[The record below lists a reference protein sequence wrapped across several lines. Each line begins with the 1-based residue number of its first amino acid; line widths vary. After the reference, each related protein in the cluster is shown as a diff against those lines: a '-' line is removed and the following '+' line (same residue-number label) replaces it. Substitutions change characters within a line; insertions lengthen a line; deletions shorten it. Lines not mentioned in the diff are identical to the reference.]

1 MINKEQINTFGVR
14 FTLKFKKKT
23 SMIINWQLSNA
34 LPEITAHIHLLDK
47 QRTSNVQRMTFIIL
61 TFITK
66 FSTQMVTE
74 NGYIMT
80 RTDKNWQ
87 CEINVYINL
96 SEFFAEANVEAFQST
111 VQVQRIEFWDKL

>member
-1 MINKEQINTFGVR
+1 
-14 FTLKFKKKT
+14 
-23 SMIINWQLSNA
+23 
-34 LPEITAHIHLLDK
+34 
-47 QRTSNVQRMTFIIL
+47 
-61 TFITK
+61 
-66 FSTQMVTE
+66 MVTE

-80 RTDKNWQ
+80 RTNKNWQ

>member
-1 MINKEQINTFGVR
+1 
-14 FTLKFKKKT
+14 
-23 SMIINWQLSNA
+23 MIINWQLSNA
-34 LPEITAHIHLLDK
+34 LPKITAHIHLLDK